1 MVNLKK
7 LIRKTKKPLKANEDV
22 ITTFN
27 GSVKTDMNAAV
38 NEILAFGELYG

>member
-7 LIRKTKKPLKANEDV
+7 LIRKTKKPLKTNAE

-27 GSVKTDMNAAV
+27 GSVKTSMAV
-38 NEILAFGELYG
+38 AIQEVLDFGALYG

>member
-7 LIRKTKKPLKANEDV
+7 LIRKTKKPLKANKEV

-27 GSVKTDMNAAV
+27 NTVQTSMTAAV
-38 NEILAFGELYG
+38 TEILAFGALHG